1 MSDESLAFSSCTYV
15 HIARE
20 RVGTQKERKNLLN
33 HPNVSYQLHARS
45 AFHPQ
50 IKASVDVNVLACMR
64 TMHERSFVPF
74 SPQSDL
80 GRESLTKETVRTLYT
95 RPCVCRTADG
105 ASHFR
110 AIHFIH
116 VRSSGAS
123 RPNTYGRKHALQRF
137 RKNTLCKLL

>member
-20 RVGTQKERKNLLN
+20 RVGTQRKKERICLIILTYHINCTLAALFI
-33 HPNVSYQLHARS
+33 R
-45 AFHPQ
+45 
-50 IKASVDVNVLACMR
+50 KASVDVNVLACMQ